1 MLFLRDVRRG
11 LSERCDQAQHD
22 LRDEHRQ
29 TRGLRQ
35 GLLARAE
42 REQIMELNPFFFHL
56 FAVIAIACSLLVILK
71 KNPVASAFSLV
82 MVFFSFAGIYAL
94 LDAHLIAAL
103 QIFVYAGAIM
113 VLFIFVIMLLN
124 ADVPSFDLG
133 RSHIGVRALA
143 GVLSLVLFGLF
154 VWAFRNSSMA
164 TAIGEFSS
172 EKIES
177 AGGNTQVLSELMF
190 SEYILPFELTS
201 VLLLAAIIGAVA
213 IAKRNQKAGRT

>member
-1 MLFLRDVRRG
+1 MNISPVFFYFFAG
-11 LSERCDQAQHD
+11 L
-22 LRDEHRQ
+22 
-29 TRGLRQ
+29 
-35 GLLARAE
+35 
-42 REQIMELNPFFFHL
+42 
-56 FAVIAIACSLLVILK
+56 AIACSLLVILK

-124 ADVPSFDLG
+124 ADVPSFDLS
-133 RSHIGVRALA
+133 RSH
-143 GVLSLVLFGLF
+143 VLLRILSGILCFAVFCLF
-154 VWAFRNSSMA
+154 VWAFKESPQTIA
-164 TAIGEFSS
+164 GGEFTP
-172 EKIES
+172 ERIEA

-201 VLLLAAIIGAVA
+201 VLLLASIVGAVA
-213 IAKRNQKAGRT
+213 IAKRKPVAGRP